1 MASSTFQ
8 GCAGT
13 PQSLGPLNMDFPQ
26 WSSHSTMEE
35 LSLSCQIPTTVS
47 THTPTTP
54 HCWLGFFFFFQEGLL
69 RDACV
74 LQVSLPGDVTD
85 LEVIGKWGEELV
97 HSFLCHWRDAG
108 GPGRPAHILWCNQ
121 SGESGRPFDFRLTFE
136 CAGEPSEEVYVEVKS
151 TVKTEKSLVHMSA
164 NELDFALKK
173 KQSYHI
179 YRVYNAGDAQN
190 FRLCRLQNLAQHLHT
205 KNISLYLFL

>member
-1 MASSTFQ
+1 M
-8 GCAGT
+8 
-13 PQSLGPLNMDFPQ
+13 
-26 WSSHSTMEE
+26 
-35 LSLSCQIPTTVS
+35 
-47 THTPTTP
+47 
-54 HCWLGFFFFFQEGLL
+54 
-69 RDACV
+69 

-97 HSFLCHWRDAG
+97 HSFLCQWRDAA
-108 GPGRPAHILWCNQ
+108 GPGRPTHILWCNQ

-136 CAGEPSEEVYVEVKS
+136 SAGEPSEEVYVEVKS

-173 KQSYHI
+173 KQRYHI

-190 FRLCRLQNLAQHLHT
+190 FRLCRLQNLAQNLHT